1 MATFKRVRRR
11 VISAAAPLGKATGF
25 CVSREA
31 PGRFGRKVSTGFGPA
46 RKYFSPN
53 VFGGLVKIRDKLSL
67 KMRDKRGKRGPF
79 RCRVGF
85 GIILVSNWE
94 TEFMPISKMI
104 ETVKDYPIED
114 RVVFAD
120 AILQSINPIDP
131 EVERKWIDLAQ
142 HRRGE
147 YLQGHVTPIPSE
159 EVFAEA
165 KVRARA

>member
-1 MATFKRVRRR
+1 M
-11 VISAAAPLGKATGF
+11 
-25 CVSREA
+25 SREA

-67 KMRDKRGKRGPF
+67 KTRDKGGKRGPF
-79 RCRVGF
+79 RCRERF

>member
-1 MATFKRVRRR
+1 MCVARSARAVRTESLDRFR
-11 VISAAAPLGKATGF
+11 IRPKIFFAQCFRG
-25 CVSREA
+25 SREN
-31 PGRFGRKVSTGFGPA
+31 P
-46 RKYFSPN
+46 
-53 VFGGLVKIRDKLSL
+53 DKLSL
-67 KMRDKRGKRGPF
+67 KIRDKRGKRGPF
-79 RCRVGF
+79 RCRERF

>member
-1 MATFKRVRRR
+1 M
-11 VISAAAPLGKATGF
+11 
-25 CVSREA
+25 
-31 PGRFGRKVSTGFGPA
+31 
-46 RKYFSPN
+46 
-53 VFGGLVKIRDKLSL
+53 KI
-67 KMRDKRGKRGPF
+67 RDKRGKRGPF
-79 RCRVGF
+79 RCRGRF